1 MHALQ
6 AVSEHNISNATWQ
19 FSDKPSL
26 FSLCSCCVDPTSIV
40 QSHLQVFIEMGLLS
54 ETELEEVLVSEFNPV
69 RGFEG
74 ISEITTTNVLNCG
87 VSPKLLL
94 NIVKERFLAAGG

>member
-1 MHALQ
+1 
-6 AVSEHNISNATWQ
+6 
-19 FSDKPSL
+19 
-26 FSLCSCCVDPTSIV
+26 V
-40 QSHLQVFIEMGLLS
+40 QCHLQVFIEMGLLS

-69 RGFEG
+69 RMGFEG